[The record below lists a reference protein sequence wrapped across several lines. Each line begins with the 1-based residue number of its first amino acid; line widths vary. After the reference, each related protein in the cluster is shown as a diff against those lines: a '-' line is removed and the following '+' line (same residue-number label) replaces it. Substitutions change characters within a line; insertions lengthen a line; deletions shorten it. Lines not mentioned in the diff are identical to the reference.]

1 MKNNKKKGFTL
12 VELLVVIA
20 ILAILATVATVGYTA
35 FIESATVSNDENA
48 AAQLNQ
54 FLAAVK
60 ADSNGPFYGKDINE
74 DNIME
79 LTQYILDDSGY
90 GDLIPQAAKYG
101 YHFYFDLDEE
111 KYVLIGDKDERI
123 LSMSPLSMLFA
134 SAAGESTN
142 GHPESCFTEGRRY
155 FLVETG
161 TELSELVA
169 GFKNITTADGLK
181 EYYAKVSDYK
191 TDAKQ
196 SLTGLITLVEK
207 TVFATAEGYLVV
219 EDAGHTVLFVPA
231 NLDGVKLSGV
241 KVNVLNNKA
250 TTPISSEN
258 PLITLG
264 DGYVFNIP
272 KPEMIFGNALWF
284 DGEHYTP
291 DENDEYTTTL
301 KFNLSLEE
309 IKAIVDQNFTNVV
322 FELNDGK
329 QYGYI
334 DGAIVCLTDGTSTEV
349 TSKVGVQSFKIGI
362 EGKTEESAYSVPFDV
377 AKTETYKMYAY
388 GFVSTDSFNPDN
400 VPDETVTWEIV
411 EDQYTPDNADIDE
424 NGVITG
430 VSAGIIRV
438 KAISTVTNTAT
449 AEFII
454 NIGAIDG
461 ILGIA
466 YANGNGSNSGTIE
479 FDANTGEPDE
489 IINHQINN
497 ESNNNFT
504 FTVTPNYYIPNITNC
519 DDTFSVVI
527 DGDVQPEF
535 ELDQANNTVSV
546 NFTKAGTYTI
556 TVAYVAY
563 PEVSRTFTVKVT
575 NVVTSFEVGYM
586 DGEYKVINLIYKDFK
601 EVNGTTFDMDV
612 FVTTSDGSDNMTGH
626 TVTWSCVGPNGDVA
640 IDTDGKFTVTAAGTY
655 TISATVEGTT
665 KEFNLYVDSPLRP
678 EISFNGT
685 KADIDDEK
693 VDNKFAAEMPGD
705 YYYQMGSVA
714 GNKIPFTVAVKYTYG
729 VTFGNIT
736 PDITTSDNATYADGY
751 LTITK
756 AGDVVVTIS
765 VPGYDELTTVFTVEA
780 RNKVTGLDLT
790 VNDTTNSVEKID
802 DKFYI
807 IPSAD
812 NNFTVDAS
820 FTFQYEGEKINPD
833 ITWSVESGAE
843 YVECTKNGEIIGTFH
858 IKAKPAT
865 GTVITIKAT
874 DSVNNLEKTVKI
886 VINELTSFDL
896 DCSDIKDGDKVKLHA
911 IGNTI
916 YVAYDLTTGSF
927 TLTPTDFKGVDNAP
941 VPPSSVTWSTSDTAG
956 EYISIDNGTVT
967 IKKALMDDITITAT
981 AAGGKTVTM
990 GIKVDKMT
998 SVTLTGLNKNV
1009 DKDSTDNVINIKYK
1023 AGVPTTY
1030 TIGVADYISTQS
1042 LSGKLVICDTTVTLT
1057 PGTGSVLTVDNVA
1070 KTITLNFTDGK
1081 VNEGSQTVT
1090 INVGGHI
1097 EETFTINVV
1106 DASNNPFV
1114 TNNIT
1119 SNILIGDTYLYRVGN
1134 ENSFALSNL
1143 FSTVREVGDV
1153 TLTIYDVI
1161 RIEDG
1166 QYYEI
1171 NNDSDEDNDF
1181 DAVYTSN
1188 LTSATWTD
1196 STIKFTGTGVALIE
1210 IKTTKGGTEL
1220 TTQLFVEVLD
1230 ATNITSN
1237 NTTFP
1242 GGSVVLLSDITVSSS
1257 RSITN
1262 GTLYGNGYTISAPD
1276 YHESGVKTGI
1286 VELYDANIDNVRIVG
1301 GTYLKVGFTSS
1312 PYHSDAV
1319 YATGDCSV
1327 SNAFISGCRSPIRIA
1342 GGNLTLDNV
1351 ILDGGVYANLNVEK
1365 CENLI
1370 LRDVTTIQTLRVA
1383 DVIASEDASFESQ
1396 PNDKKTVMGLGI
1408 YVEDLTTNITIE
1420 GDLRQH
1426 NWLSGGDLNY
1436 FNDTIKTVAQT
1447 ALAQTDYQHSV
1458 DGEIY
1463 VNTGILFPGNHTGTR
1478 VDNRS
1483 DDAKTK
1489 VEYLYKTISGA
1500 AVWSYSKTLQVSN
1513 NRDRFN
1519 YTGSFVPKQAP
1530 TVPIYDID
1538 FDFNCNLFP
1547 ENTEGN
1553 PSCISDA
1560 TKKTLTIYVKKDVVL
1575 DGFEINLVNAT
1586 KYGQALGVTVTVEK
1600 KNTDGTWVVL
1610 AGWPTSFSEDSEYR
1624 VTYSYIDSMQYDKDG
1639 QPKDDTS
1646 SVRYEKTIFVV
1657 VNILEEEFTGPIFT
1671 FPNGT
1676 GYQVV
1681 VIDGKSYVSAVFNSE
1696 NASSFD
1702 YVTITGTKEGD
1713 TESKNHT
1720 IYYPI
1725 VQGTTGTKNS
1735 FVSSGSEF
1743 IRYYYTF
1750 PGTFAITD
1758 GENTYNSSTKT
1769 KPANL
1774 TLLVTEEKVVG
1785 TADSYGYHNGNGKY
1799 GDEPIKSVDNK
1810 LAACGVWNGEP
1821 SSDTVLPAS
1830 SVLFKYSYVSNG
1842 VTYYYYI
1849 DYEFAEHTIPKK
1861 TCVTSDTLITLADG
1875 TQVPVESL
1883 TGNEMLLV
1891 WDHTTGKLTSAPIA
1905 YIVNHDK
1912 TVSEHSVL
1920 RLTFSNGNTL
1930 DMIAEHVFYDK
1941 TLNKYVP
1948 ITPETVNEYIGHTF
1962 IVNERNRIEEVTLVS
1977 AENILRNTGIYEVV
1991 TYKNMVCF
1999 TNGILSAS
2007 AYIDR
2012 VLNVFDINAD
2022 TMTYD
2027 VEQMMKDIETY
2038 GLYTY
2043 EDFAGLVPEEAFE
2056 MYNAAYLKIAVGK
2069 GYITWDD
2076 IIDLIDIYYNNDVT
2090 PIQ

>member
-35 FIESATVSNDENA
+35 FIESATVSNDENV

-60 ADSNGPFYGKDINE
+60 VDSNGPFYGKDINE

-101 YHFYFDLDEE
+101 YHFYFDLEEE
-111 KYVLIGDKDERI
+111 KYVVIGDKDERI

-291 DENDEYTTTL
+291 DENGEYTTTL

-322 FELNDGK
+322 FKLNDGK

-362 EGKTEESAYSVPFDV
+362 EGKTEEGAYSVPFDV
-377 AKTETYKMYAY
+377 AKTEAYKMYAY

-411 EDQYTPDNADIDE
+411 EDQYTPDNANIDE

-454 NIGAIDG
+454 NIGSIDG

-504 FTVTPNYYIPNITNC
+504 FTVTPNYYFANITNC
-519 DDTFSVVI
+519 DDTFSVEI
-527 DGDVQPEF
+527 EGDVQV
-535 ELDQANNTVSV
+535 ELDQANNTASV

-575 NVVTSFEVGYM
+575 NVVTGFEVGYM
-586 DGEYKVINLIYKDFK
+586 DGANKVTGLIYKDFN
-601 EVNGTTFDMDV
+601 EVNGTTFDMNV
-612 FVTTSDGSDNMTGH
+612 FATTSDGSDNMTGH

-640 IDTDGKFTVTAAGTY
+640 IDTDGKFTVSAAGLY
-655 TISATVEGTT
+655 TISATVDGTT

-736 PDITTSDNATYADGY
+736 PDITTSDNATYENSY

-765 VPGYDELTTVFTVEA
+765 VPGYPELTTVFTVEA

-790 VNDTTNSVEKID
+790 VNNTTNSVEKID

-807 IPSAD
+807 IPGAD

-874 DSVNNLEKTVKI
+874 DSVNNLEKTIKI

-896 DCSDIKDGDKVKLHA
+896 NCSDIMDGDKVKLHA

-990 GIKVDKMT
+990 GIKL
-998 SVTLTGLNKNV
+998 VTLQQVTFGDGTFTTLDSVLGNNTITIAYLGDGNKAFTPTITERIYNNSISGVTV
-1009 DKDSTDNVINIKYK
+1009 DETLKVELIN
-1023 AGVPTTY
+1023 
-1030 TIGVADYISTQS
+1030 ADAEK
-1042 LSGKLVICDTTVTLT
+1042 GETTVFTKEGNTIKLIDT
-1057 PGTGSVLTVDNVA
+1057 ATGVVEGKQRVKLTVGNLSEEI
-1070 KTITLNFTDGK
+1070 TIT
-1081 VNEGSQTVT
+1081 
-1090 INVGGHI
+1090 
-1097 EETFTINVV
+1097 VV
-1106 DASNNPFV
+1106 DNSLNPIDTKLIVDAENN
-1114 TNNIT
+1114 NNQVNYSGDIK
-1119 SNILIGDTYLYRVGN
+1119 IGETYLFRVGN
-1134 ENSFALSNL
+1134 KNEFKLSDLFEEKKSFDSISLA
-1143 FSTVREVGDV
+1143 
-1153 TLTIYDVI
+1153 IYDATRGNNGV
-1161 RIEDG
+1161 
-1166 QYYEI
+1166 YPEI
-1171 NNDSDEDNDF
+1171 NTDGNNDNNF
-1181 DAVYTSN
+1181 DAVYTTP
-1188 LTSATWTD
+1188 TSVDGWENT
-1196 STIKFTGTGVALIE
+1196 TIKFSGTGVAQIV
-1210 IKTTKGGTEL
+1210 ITTTKSGKTSETKL
-1220 TTQLFVEVLD
+1220 LVEVLD
-1230 ATNITSN
+1230 AKNV
-1237 NTTFP
+1237 TTDNASAAF
-1242 GGSVVLLSDITVSSS
+1242 GGSVVLLSDITLSSS
-1257 RSITN
+1257 RSISN
-1262 GTLYGNGYTISAPD
+1262 GTLYGNGYTIYAREYVD
-1276 YHESGVKTGI
+1276 TIYKALINLTN
-1286 VELYDANIDNVRIVG
+1286 ANIDNVCIIG
-1301 GTYLKVGFTSS
+1301 GIYSELSDTYGSNVVNVL
-1312 PYHSDAV
+1312 
-1319 YATGDCSV
+1319 GDCMI
-1327 SNAFISGCRSPIRIA
+1327 SNSYIYGMRNNVRVYESSDIKTNLVLDNTTLAYSTMSNMEISKCTS
-1342 GGNLTLDNV
+1342 LTLRN
-1351 ILDGGVYANLNVEK
+1351 
-1365 CENLI
+1365 
-1370 LRDVTTIQTLRVA
+1370 VTTIQAPIAATLPS
-1383 DVIASEDASFESQ
+1383 DT
-1396 PNDKKTVMGLGI
+1396 NKTVIGLGL
-1408 YVEDLTTNITIE
+1408 YVTDGYVTIKIE
-1420 GDLRQH
+1420 GDFRQF
-1426 NWLSGGDLNY
+1426 NWICSDYKEYITDDMLLTGANIALSMS
-1436 FNDTIKTVAQT
+1436 Q
-1447 ALAQTDYQHSV
+1447 YQHQV
-1458 DGEIY
+1458 NGKTY
-1463 VNTGILFPGNHTGTR
+1463 VNTGVIFTAPHTGDWI
-1478 VDNRS
+1478 DNRDEDVKS
-1483 DDAKTK
+1483 KVAYHYETVNLVIEGGVYSYYKTPSVKDNMDRFTYGDTFTPAQALTMPTFTIDYSNPDSSYCEVDSKKKTFNITVNEGEELTFNINRLKANKYGVNLDVVAK
-1489 VEYLYKTISGA
+1489 VEKLNMT
-1500 AVWSYSKTLQVSN
+1500 
-1513 NRDRFN
+1513 
-1519 YTGSFVPKQAP
+1519 
-1530 TVPIYDID
+1530 
-1538 FDFNCNLFP
+1538 NL
-1547 ENTEGN
+1547 EWE
-1553 PSCISDA
+1553 
-1560 TKKTLTIYVKKDVVL
+1560 
-1575 DGFEINLVNAT
+1575 
-1586 KYGQALGVTVTVEK
+1586 TVE
-1600 KNTDGTWVVL
+1600 G
-1610 AGWPTSFSEDSEYR
+1610 GWPNSFTDSAPYR
-1624 VTYSYIDSMQYDKDG
+1624 ITYTYTDDNHYDKDG
-1639 QPKDDTS
+1639 NSHNDAITYTQSILINVTVVKAVAVPPTFKYT
-1646 SVRYEKTIFVV
+1646 VGGKEYEFEIK
-1657 VNILEEEFTGPIFT
+1657 
-1671 FPNGT
+1671 
-1676 GYQVV
+1676 
-1681 VIDGKSYVSAVFNSE
+1681 VIDDNSYVSAKVSE
-1696 NASSFD
+1696 TSADFGAKI
-1702 YVTITGTKEGD
+1702 ITDKSGVQ
-1713 TESKNHT
+1713 HT
-1720 IYYPI
+1720 IYYVIRNEKNNEAAVGIGNGEVYRTYWTFPDGFSI
-1725 VQGTTGTKNS
+1725 VDGDVTYSASTNTLAAIGNNVRIVSRSDGSTNKTIESIGVLKASGMTLDAGDFNGRLGQWAIWNAQKETPAQNITYTY
-1735 FVSSGSEF
+1735 VISSGG
-1743 IRYYYTF
+1743 IDY
-1750 PGTFAITD
+1750 
-1758 GENTYNSSTKT
+1758 
-1769 KPANL
+1769 
-1774 TLLVTEEKVVG
+1774 
-1785 TADSYGYHNGNGKY
+1785 
-1799 GDEPIKSVDNK
+1799 
-1810 LAACGVWNGEP
+1810 
-1821 SSDTVLPAS
+1821 
-1830 SVLFKYSYVSNG
+1830 
-1842 VTYYYYI
+1842 TYYIEYR
-1849 DYEFAEHTIPKK
+1849 FPKRAA
-1861 TCVTSDTLITLADG
+1861 TCVTPDTLVTLADG
-1875 TQVPVESL
+1875 TQKEIQYVTHEDK
-1883 TGNEMLLV
+1883 LLV
-1891 WDHTTGKLTSAPIA
+1891 WNFESGKYDVAPASIVKNHGYNNYTVTDLMFDDGTIVSTINGHGFYDA
-1905 YIVNHDK
+1905 ESNKFVVLDNNNVADYIGHKFVK
-1912 TVSEHSVL
+1912 Q
-1920 RLTFSNGNTL
+1920 NGNT
-1930 DMIAEHVFYDK
+1930 Y
-1941 TLNKYVP
+1941 T
-1948 ITPETVNEYIGHTF
+1948 T
-1962 IVNERNRIEEVTLVS
+1962 VTLVNYS
-1977 AENILRNTGIYEVV
+1977 VREEYTESWSILTAVYHNAILEGMFTLTPAEVDGSPDYLMPFEIV
-1991 TYKNMVCF
+1991 NMK
-1999 TNGILSAS
+1999 
-2007 AYIDR
+2007 
-2012 VLNVFDINAD
+2012 
-2022 TMTYD
+2022 YD
-2027 VEQMMKDIETY
+2027 EALMQADIERY
-2038 GLYTY
+2038 GLYEY
-2043 EDFAGLVPEEAFE
+2043 EDFADYITYEEFIAL
-2056 MYNAAYLKIAVGK
+2056 NLKYFKVAVGK
-2069 GYITWDD
+2069 GSITYDE
-2076 IIDLIDIYYNNDVT
+2076 IMYLIDLHCGK
-2090 PIQ
+2090 